1 MDAQREPTLR
11 DVARLA
17 GVHPSTASRCMDA
30 VQSARIGASTRERV
44 LAAARELGYQM
55 NPAASSLRSRRTM
68 TVGVLI
74 PDFSNPIFGSLLT
87 GINDRLEDSGYTAV
101 IFETKDD
108 ERRMARALQVMK
120 ERRVDALINTA
131 AREQDQRPLARFLHQ
146 GIPMVL
152 ASRDLPA
159 LDVPKILGDD
169 FAGATLAAQHLVQ
182 LGHRRIVQLSGPQ
195 GIAAFAQRTRG
206 FQFTLGQSGTGASA
220 LEKRAGSASVDEGR
234 QLMLDSL
241 REDGA
246 LTGVFAHNDL
256 LAIGAIAAVRQAGL
270 SCPGDVSVVG
280 YGATPLTEYLDPS
293 LTTVLYPAIQMGRSA
308 AETVLSVLRGD
319 EPPSAV
325 ALRPRLIIRASTA
338 PRMFGG
344 ALMNERQSP
353 RETRQ

>member
-17 GVHPSTASRCMDA
+17 GVHPSTASRCFDA
-30 VQSARIGASTRERV
+30 AQSARIGAATRERV
-44 LAAARELGYQM
+44 LAAARELGYQL

-74 PDFSNPIFGSLLT
+74 PDFRNPVFGSLLT
-87 GINDRLEDSGYTAV
+87 GINDRLEDGGYTAV

-120 ERRVDALINTA
+120 ERRVDAVINTA
-131 AREQDQRPLARFLHQ
+131 ARDQDQRPLERFLRH

-159 LDVPKILGDD
+159 LDVPKILSDD
-169 FAGATLAAQHLVQ
+169 FAGATLAARHLLE
-182 LGHRRIVQLSGPQ
+182 LGHRRIVQLGGPPV
-195 GIAAFAQRTRG
+195 IAAFAQRAHG
-206 FQFTLGQSGTGASA
+206 FQFALGQSGAGGGA
-220 LEKRAGSASVDEGR
+220 LEKTAGSASVDEGR

-241 REDGA
+241 REDGT

-256 LAIGAIAAVRQAGL
+256 LAIGAIAAIRQAGL

-293 LTTVLYPAIQMGRSA
+293 LTTVLYPAVQMGRAA
-308 AETVLSVLRGD
+308 AETVLSVLRHQ
-319 EPPSAV
+319 EPPAAV
-325 ALRPRLIIRASTA
+325 ALRPRLVIRASTA
-338 PRMFGG
+338 PCLPVGARMR
-344 ALMNERQSP
+344 ERQP
-353 RETRQ
+353 PPEK

>member
-1 MDAQREPTLR
+1 
-11 DVARLA
+11 
-17 GVHPSTASRCMDA
+17 MDA

-44 LAAARELGYQM
+44 LAAARELGYQL

-74 PDFSNPIFGSLLT
+74 ADFSNPIYGSLLT

-131 AREQDQRPLARFLHQ
+131 AREQDQRPLARFLGQ

-152 ASRDLPA
+152 VSRDLPA
-159 LDVPKILGDD
+159 LDVPKILSDD

-195 GIAAFAQRTRG
+195 VIAAFAQRTQG
-206 FQFTLGQSGTGASA
+206 FQFALGQSGTGASA
-220 LEKRAGSASVDEGR
+220 LEGRAGSASVDEGCR
-234 QLMLDSL
+234 LMLGSL

-256 LAIGAIAAVRQAGL
+256 LAIGAIAAIRQAGL

-293 LTTVLYPAIQMGRSA
+293 LTTVLHPAIQMGRSA
-308 AETVLSVLRGD
+308 ADTVLSVLRGD
-319 EPPSAV
+319 EPPSGV

-338 PRMFGG
+338 PARVRRR
-344 ALMNERQSP
+344 ADA
-353 RETRQ
+353 

>member
-1 MDAQREPTLR
+1 MPTMDVQREPTLR

-17 GVHPSTASRCMDA
+17 GVHPSTASRCMDPL
-30 VQSARIGASTRERV
+30 QSARIGASTRERV
-44 LAAARELGYQM
+44 LAAARELDYQL

-68 TVGVLI
+68 TVGVLV
-74 PDFSNPIFGSLLT
+74 PDFSNPIYGALLT

-108 ERRMARALQVMK
+108 ERRMARALEVMK

-131 AREQDQRPLARFLHQ
+131 AREQDQRPLARFLRQ

-159 LDVPKILGDD
+159 VDVPKVLSDD
-169 FAGATLAAQHLVQ
+169 FGGAALAAEHLVQ
-182 LGHRRIVQLSGPQ
+182 LGHRRIVQLGGPQ
-195 GIAAFAQRTRG
+195 VIAAFAQRTRG
-206 FQFTLGQSGTGASA
+206 FQFALGQSDTGASA
-220 LEKRAGSASVDEGR
+220 LEKRAGSALVDEGR
-234 QLMLDSL
+234 QLMLDAL

-270 SCPGDVSVVG
+270 SCPEDVSVVG

-293 LTTVLYPAIQMGRSA
+293 LTTVVHPAIQMGRSA

-319 EPPSAV
+319 EPPVAV
-325 ALRPRLIIRASTA
+325 ALRPRLIVRASTA
-338 PRMFGG
+338 PARI
-344 ALMNERQSP
+344 RQ
-353 RETRQ
+353 RTHI

>member
-1 MDAQREPTLR
+1 
-11 DVARLA
+11 
-17 GVHPSTASRCMDA
+17 MDA

-74 PDFSNPIFGSLLT
+74 PDFTNPIYGSLLT
-87 GINDRLEDSGYTAV
+87 GINDRLEDTGYTAV

-120 ERRVDALINTA
+120 ERRVDALINMA
-131 AREQDQRPLARFLHQ
+131 AREQDQRPLTRFLRE
-146 GIPMVL
+146 GMPMVL
-152 ASRDLPA
+152 ASRDLPV
-159 LDVPKILGDD
+159 LDVPKILSDD

-195 GIAAFAQRTRG
+195 VIAAFAQRTRG
-206 FQFTLGQSGTGASA
+206 FQFALGQPGTGASA
-220 LEKRAGSASVDEGR
+220 LEKRAGSASVDEGC
-234 QLMLDSL
+234 QLMLESL
-241 REDGA
+241 REDGE

-256 LAIGAIAAVRQAGL
+256 LAIGAIAAIRQAGL

-280 YGATPLTEYLDPS
+280 YNATPLTEYLDPS
-293 LTTVLYPAIQMGRSA
+293 LTTVLFPAIQMGRSA

-338 PRMFGG
+338 P
-344 ALMNERQSP
+344 AP
-353 RETRQ
+353 TRRAHA

>member
-1 MDAQREPTLR
+1 MDVQREPTLR

-17 GVHPSTASRCMDA
+17 GVHPSTASRCMDT
-30 VQSARIGASTRERV
+30 VQSARIGAPTRERV

-74 PDFSNPIFGSLLT
+74 PDFTNPIFGSLLT

-108 ERRMARALQVMK
+108 ERRMARALAVMK
-120 ERRVDALINTA
+120 ERRVDAVINTA
-131 AREQDQRPLARFLHQ
+131 AREQDQRPLSRFLRQ
-146 GIPMVL
+146 GVPMVL
-152 ASRDLPA
+152 TSRDLPA
-159 LDVPKILGDD
+159 LDVPKILSDD

-182 LGHRRIVQLSGPQ
+182 LGHRRIAQISGPQ
-195 GIAAFAQRTRG
+195 VIAAFAQRTRG
-206 FQFTLGQSGTGASA
+206 FQFALGQSGTGAGA
-220 LEKRAGSASVDEGR
+220 LDKTAGFASVEEGR
-234 QLMLDSL
+234 QLTLDSL
-241 REDGA
+241 REDGG

-256 LAIGAIAAVRQAGL
+256 LAIGAIAAIRQAGL

-308 AETVLSVLRGD
+308 AETVVSILRGD

-325 ALRPRLIIRASTA
+325 ALRPRLIVRASTA
-338 PRMFGG
+338 PASAGRR
-344 ALMNERQSP
+344 AHA
-353 RETRQ
+353 

>member
-1 MDAQREPTLR
+1 
-11 DVARLA
+11 
-17 GVHPSTASRCMDA
+17 MDA

-220 LEKRAGSASVDEGR
+220 LEKRAGSASVDAGR

>member
-1 MDAQREPTLR
+1 M
-11 DVARLA
+11 DVA
-17 GVHPSTASRCMDA
+17 
-30 VQSARIGASTRERV
+30 QSVRISPSTRERV

-74 PDFSNPIFGSLLT
+74 PDFRNPIYGSLLT
-87 GINDRLEDSGYTAV
+87 GINDRLEDGGYTAV

-108 ERRMARALQVMK
+108 ERRMTRALAVMK
-120 ERRVDALINTA
+120 ERRVDAVINTA
-131 AREQDQRPLARFLHQ
+131 AREQDQRPLTRFLRQ

-152 ASRDLPA
+152 TSRDLPA
-159 LDVPKILGDD
+159 LDVPKILSDD

-182 LGHRRIVQLSGPQ
+182 LGHRKIAQISGPQ
-195 GIAAFAQRTRG
+195 VIAAFAQRTRG
-206 FQFTLGQSGTGASA
+206 FQFALGQSGTGASS
-220 LEKRAGSASVDEGR
+220 LDKGAGLASVDEGR

-241 REDGA
+241 REDEG

-256 LAIGAIAAVRQAGL
+256 LAIGAIAAIRQAGL

-308 AETVLSVLRGD
+308 AETVLSILRGD

-325 ALRPRLIIRASTA
+325 ALRPRLIVRASTA
-338 PRMFGG
+338 PARVGRR
-344 ALMNERQSP
+344 AHA
-353 RETRQ
+353 

>member
-30 VQSARIGASTRERV
+30 VQSVRISAPTRERV
-44 LAAARELGYQM
+44 LAAARELGYQL
-55 NPAASSLRSRRTM
+55 NPAASSLRSGRTM

-74 PDFSNPIFGSLLT
+74 PDFTNPIYGSLLT

-108 ERRMARALQVMK
+108 ERRMARALEVMK

-131 AREQDQRPLARFLHQ
+131 AREQDQRPLARFLRQ

-152 ASRDLPA
+152 ALRDLPA
-159 LDVPKILGDD
+159 LDVPKILSDD
-169 FAGATLAAQHLVQ
+169 FAGAALAARHLAE
-182 LGHRRIVQLSGPQ
+182 LGHRRIVQLSGPA
-195 GIAAFAQRTRG
+195 GIAAFAERTRG
-206 FQFTLGQSGTGASA
+206 FQFALGESGTGARA
-220 LEKRAGSASVDEGR
+220 LEQRAGSASVDAGR
-234 QLMLDSL
+234 QLMLDVL

-256 LAIGAIAAVRQAGL
+256 LAIGAIAAVRQAGF

-280 YGATPLTEYLDPS
+280 YNGTPLTEYLGPS
-293 LTTVLYPAIQMGRSA
+293 LTTVLYPAIAMGRSA
-308 AETVLSVLRGD
+308 AETALSVLRGD
-319 EPPSAV
+319 EPPAAV
-325 ALRPRLIIRASTA
+325 ALRPRLIVRASTA
-338 PRMFGG
+338 PARVQRR
-344 ALMNERQSP
+344 AHV
-353 RETRQ
+353 

>member
-17 GVHPSTASRCMDA
+17 GVHPSTASRSMDA
-30 VQSARIGASTRERV
+30 VQSARIGAPTRERV

-74 PDFSNPIFGSLLT
+74 PDFTNPIYGSLLT
-87 GINDRLEDSGYTAV
+87 GINDRLEDTGYTAV

-108 ERRMARALQVMK
+108 ERRMARALAVMR
-120 ERRVDALINTA
+120 ERRVDALINMA
-131 AREQDQRPLARFLHQ
+131 AREQDQRPLTRFLRE

-159 LDVPKILGDD
+159 LDVPKILSDD

-195 GIAAFAQRTRG
+195 VIAAFAQRTRG
-206 FQFTLGQSGTGASA
+206 FQFALGPPGTGASA
-220 LEKRAGSASVDEGR
+220 LEKRAGSASVDEGC
-234 QLMLDSL
+234 QLMLQSL
-241 REDGA
+241 REDGE

-256 LAIGAIAAVRQAGL
+256 LAIGAIAAIRQAGL

-280 YGATPLTEYLDPS
+280 YNATPLTEYLDPS
-293 LTTVLYPAIQMGRSA
+293 LTTVLFPAIQMGRSA

-319 EPPSAV
+319 EPPAAV

-338 PRMFGG
+338 PAPARR
-344 ALMNERQSP
+344 AHA
-353 RETRQ
+353 

>member
-1 MDAQREPTLR
+1 MDAQRGPTLR

-17 GVHPSTASRCMDA
+17 GVHPSTASRCLDA
-30 VQSARIGASTRERV
+30 AQSARIGASTRERV
-44 LAAARELGYQM
+44 LAAARELGYQL

-74 PDFSNPIFGSLLT
+74 PDFTNPIFGSLLT

-108 ERRMARALQVMK
+108 ERRMARALDVMK
-120 ERRVDALINTA
+120 ERRVDAVINTA
-131 AREQDQRPLARFLHQ
+131 AREQDQRPLARFLRH

-159 LDVPKILGDD
+159 LDVPKILSDD
-169 FAGATLAAQHLVQ
+169 FTGATLAAQHLVE
-182 LGHRRIVQLSGPQ
+182 LGHRRIAQLSGPQ
-195 GIAAFAQRTRG
+195 VIAAFVQRSRG
-206 FQFTLGQSGTGASA
+206 FSFALGPPGTGASL
-220 LEKRAGSASVDEGR
+220 LEHTAGSPSVDEGR
-234 QLMLDSL
+234 RAMLAAL
-241 REDGA
+241 RADEG

-256 LAIGAIAAVRQAGL
+256 LAIGAIAAIRQAGL

-308 AETVLSVLRGD
+308 ADTVLSVLRGD

-325 ALRPRLIIRASTA
+325 ALRPRLVVRASTA
-338 PRMFGG
+338 PACAR
-344 ALMNERQSP
+344 
-353 RETRQ
+353 T

>member
-1 MDAQREPTLR
+1 MDA
-11 DVARLA
+11 A
-17 GVHPSTASRCMDA
+17 
-30 VQSARIGASTRERV
+30 QSARIGASTRERV

-74 PDFSNPIFGSLLT
+74 PDFRNPIFSSLLT

-108 ERRMARALQVMK
+108 ERRMARALEVMK

-131 AREQDQRPLARFLHQ
+131 ARDQDQRMLSRFLRQ

-159 LDVPKILGDD
+159 LDVPKVLSDD
-169 FAGATLAAQHLVQ
+169 FGGATLAAQHLVQ
-182 LGHRRIVQLSGPQ
+182 LGHHRIVQISGPRV
-195 GIAAFAQRTRG
+195 IAAFAQRAHG
-206 FQFTLGQSGTGASA
+206 FQFALGQSDSGAIPVEKHAGT
-220 LEKRAGSASVDEGR
+220 ASVDEGR
-234 QLMLDSL
+234 QLMLEAL

-256 LAIGAIAAVRQAGL
+256 LAIGAIAAIRQAGL

-293 LTTVLYPAIQMGRSA
+293 LTTVFYPAVQMGRSA
-308 AETVLSVLRGD
+308 AETVLSLLRGD
-319 EPPSAV
+319 EPPTAV
-325 ALRPRLIIRASTA
+325 ALRPRLITRASTA
-338 PRMFGG
+338 PCLFGG
-344 ALMNERQSP
+344 APTHERQPP
-353 RETRQ
+353 RGTRQ